1 MIKSLPKEEKKEL
14 DSAFKSSKNKK
25 EANRIQIVRL
35 LSKGYSHGEVTKI
48 TGMSEGSI
56 RKMVELYNRK
66 GIQGLRLKEHPRNNS
81 RLTIRQKDKIKKI
94 LHQKEIPS
102 EAGIKVP
109 EDEDFWSTATLR
121 SLVKK
126 KFRVEYKTKRSYQ
139 RLFKYCGLTYQKVE
153 FEDERRS
160 NEEGEDFK
168 KRFQMKL
175 KKGAIS
181 MWW

>member
-14 DSAFKSSKNKK
+14 DSAFRSSKNKK
-25 EANRIQIVRL
+25 EANRIQVVRL
-35 LSKGYSHGEVTKI
+35 LSKGYSHKDVTQI

-56 RKMVELYNRK
+56 RKIVGVYNKK
-66 GIQGLRLKEHPRNNS
+66 GIKGLLLKPHPRNNS
-81 RLTIRQKDKIKKI
+81 KLTIKQKEKIKQI
-94 LHQKEIPS
+94 LHEKETPS
-102 EAGIKVP
+102 QVGIKVP
-109 EDEDFWSTATLR
+109 EDEDFWSISTLR
-121 SLVKK
+121 LLVRK
-126 KFRVEYKTKRSYQ
+126 KFRVKYKSKRSYQ

-160 NEEGEDFK
+160 SEKAEDFK